1 LPCELLPKQPRDRD
15 GDRKLGRKRG
25 RETSNLKFV
34 DTETF
39 PERLL
44 LCPSPYPT
52 ILDVPGSPHTYWGRF
67 LCVPETSP
75 SPRRTRYVRRHQVGV
90 PVQPRLLP

>member
-1 LPCELLPKQPRDRD
+1 MLTCFVACDINNKETR
-15 GDRKLGRKRG
+15 
-25 RETSNLKFV
+25 REGKC
-34 DTETF
+34 
-39 PERLL
+39 
-44 LCPSPYPT
+44 LCVLPYPT

-90 PVQPRLLP
+90 PVQPSK

>member
-1 LPCELLPKQPRDRD
+1 MLTCFVTCDINNKETR
-15 GDRKLGRKRG
+15 
-25 RETSNLKFV
+25 REGKC
-34 DTETF
+34 
-39 PERLL
+39 
-44 LCPSPYPT
+44 LCVLPYPT

-90 PVQPRLLP
+90 PVQP